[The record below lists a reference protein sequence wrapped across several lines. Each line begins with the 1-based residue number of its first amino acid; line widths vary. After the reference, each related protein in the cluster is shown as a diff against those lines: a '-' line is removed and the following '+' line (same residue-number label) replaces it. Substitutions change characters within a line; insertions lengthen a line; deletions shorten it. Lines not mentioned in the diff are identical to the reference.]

1 MARADGRH
9 WFSRPRAAEPRATGR
24 WWVEQGGRWV
34 LRPGTPDEARPAV
47 AECDAADT
55 LTVRT
60 PDGRLLARVVGD
72 PVRPVGDTERRWRD
86 ALGARVDDSLRVV
99 DPRGSVLAAVRPLP
113 EGGTDLAVVDPFP
126 RSAQGRRA
134 SAEVDGREMAQ
145 MRASG
150 PWILRNGPDAN
161 CALRELVDHTDRTLI
176 TDSFPRSD
184 EGAPGNR
191 ESAPWDIR
199 LDCAP
204 LPVSWA
210 FAVLVAC
217 EILRTRAITDR
228 LPGM

>member
-1 MARADGRH
+1 MARADVRR
-9 WFSRPRAAEPRATGR
+9 WWSRSRAAEPRATGR
-24 WWVEQGGRWV
+24 WSVERGGRWV
-34 LRPGTPDEARPAV
+34 LRPGPPDEARPAV

-99 DPRGSVLAAVRPLP
+99 DARGSVLAAVRPP

-134 SAEVDGREMAQ
+134 SAEVGGPEMVQ

-150 PWILRNGPDAN
+150 PWILRHRIDGNFVFN
-161 CALRELVDHTDRTLI
+161 ELVVHTDQILI
-176 TDSFPRSD
+176 AYSFPRPD
-184 EGAPGNR
+184 EGSRGNR
-191 ESAPWDIR
+191 ETGPFDIH
-199 LDCAP
+199 LDCAA

-210 FAVLVAC
+210 FALVVAG
-217 EILRTRAITDR
+217 EILRTRAIADR